1 MILTKILLRNMRPW
15 YYLLRLSF
23 AGDGGKSLLD
33 EVAETNRRIKH
44 FFYPTKYKY
53 RAGLIVARIGVSIWF
68 LENLCRAFL
77 LFVCWKSEKLVI
89 LTKCFPDERLKLVET
104 WKVVALNYELR
115 FLKISCSF
123 ETKVVINQ
131 TTTARWMFLVLK
143 TRYILICEDR

>member
-1 MILTKILLRNMRPW
+1 MILTKILLRNIRPW

-33 EVAETNRRIKH
+33 EVAETNGRIKH

-77 LFVCWKSEKLVI
+77 LFVC
-89 LTKCFPDERLKLVET
+89 
-104 WKVVALNYELR
+104 
-115 FLKISCSF
+115 
-123 ETKVVINQ
+123 
-131 TTTARWMFLVLK
+131 
-143 TRYILICEDR
+143 